1 MGDNIAIST
10 VHEGDI
16 LAIHTAGAYGS
27 SMSSNYNMRPF
38 ATEIIIDGEK
48 MMLTRKRQSYEDM
61 IGIFENIL
69 YSSHEFFQHSITF

>member
-61 IGIFENIL
+61 IEN
-69 YSSHEFFQHSITF
+69 F